1 VCVVQYFLH
10 VNCCRLKLYELVE
23 HKVKGDGNCQVS
35 TRYNPQLNT
44 SLTLLK

>member
-35 TRYNPQLNT
+35 TRTIL
-44 SLTLLK
+44 S